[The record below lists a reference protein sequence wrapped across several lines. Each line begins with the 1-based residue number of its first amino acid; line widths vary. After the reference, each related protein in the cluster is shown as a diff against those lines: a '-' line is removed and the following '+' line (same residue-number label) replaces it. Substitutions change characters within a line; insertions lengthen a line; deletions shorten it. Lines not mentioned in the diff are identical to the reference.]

1 MAFPDQLNSFIFMYS
16 IKFWTNFISNHFLNR
31 IRWRKNQWLSLKH
44 IFELYHSK
52 VIEMNMWY
60 MTILCI
66 YLNVKFWR
74 FKWDNPFLESSSQC
88 FSDEVSQKYQI
99 FTVLNWTTSQLA
111 KMTSVLE
118 CIDHLINGEVSS
130 QLY

>member
-1 MAFPDQLNSFIFMYS
+1 MSSFED
-16 IKFWTNFISNHFLNR
+16 SNETTHF
-31 IRWRKNQWLSLKH
+31 S
-44 IFELYHSK
+44 
-52 VIEMNMWY
+52 
-60 MTILCI
+60 
-66 YLNVKFWR
+66 
-74 FKWDNPFLESSSQC
+74 SSSQC